1 MVSAQPR
8 IPFSKCKI
16 VVREHVSTDPQF
28 LFYKKQRRRQ
38 QVTAFTENVEVVY
51 CKKLKHLAHPPLYH
65 LFSDARVG
73 RDPPVLARQRDS
85 TSLRRE
91 GAFEASVCR
100 TR

>member
-38 QVTAFTENVEVVY
+38 QVTAFTENVEVV
-51 CKKLKHLAHPPLYH
+51 
-65 LFSDARVG
+65 
-73 RDPPVLARQRDS
+73 VL
-85 TSLRRE
+85 
-91 GAFEASVCR
+91 
-100 TR
+100 